1 MTAKNNAS
9 SEKLLWPNA
18 LRAISIFLVVVI
30 HACSLVLVPEKEI
43 SFINQAVAVFF
54 DSIARISVPIFLMIS
69 GAFLLNKPDNI
80 TTFFKKRASRILL
93 PWFFWGTIQLFFN
106 HYFQYE
112 VFGDSDFKL
121 ILIRNFLSGF
131 WFMPMIASIYL
142 ITPFLKPFFQAAKKT
157 EYFIFFSCWFFLAS
171 LIPTIFNL
179 LDFIQFYQLPIW
191 LNYLGYFVGGYFITK
206 KITATQKTLLVS
218 EWFLLS
224 NFLIVSFGTLYLLS
238 QNNFGYKLFEY
249 LSIPVVLM
257 SFASFIILKN
267 YFETSNISN
276 KAQKVIHF
284 LSDNSFG
291 IFLSHMMILR
301 TVERFLEY
309 SGVSITKFSSVVT
322 IPIISV
328 FGFTTSLFI
337 VSNLRK
343 ISYIKKLAG

>member
-1 MTAKNNAS
+1 MVAKKISS

-18 LRAISIFLVVVI
+18 LRAISIFLVVLI
-30 HACSLVLVPEKEI
+30 HVCAFVLEPETEV
-43 SFINQAVAVFF
+43 SFPNQAVAVFL

-69 GAFLLNKPDNI
+69 GAFLLEKPDKI
-80 TTFFKKRASRILL
+80 TTFFKKRANRIIL

-106 HYFQYE
+106 HYFRYE

-131 WFMPMIASIYL
+131 WFMPMIVGIYFV
-142 ITPFLKPFFQAAKKT
+142 TPFIKPFFKNAKKT
-157 EYFIFFSCWFFLAS
+157 EYFYFFSFWFIFAS

-179 LDFIQFYQLPIW
+179 LDLTKLYQLPIW
-191 LNYLGYFVGGYFITK
+191 LNYLGYFIGGYFFTK
-206 KITATQKTLLVS
+206 EISGTDKIVSISKWLLLV
-218 EWFLLS
+218 
-224 NFLIVSFGTLYLLS
+224 NFLIISFGTLYLLS
-238 QNNFGYKLFEY
+238 QNNFGFRLFEY

-257 SFASFIILKN
+257 SFASFLILKN
-267 YFETSNISN
+267 YFEMSKISN
-276 KAQKVIHF
+276 KTQKIIHF

-301 TVERFLEY
+301 TVERVLEY
-309 SGVSITKFSSVVT
+309 SGVSITDIPTVAT
-322 IPIISV
+322 IPIITI
-328 FGFTTSLFI
+328 FGFTTSLII